1 MEKIQIVI
9 AAVLLALPAHAP
21 LMISAGSNEA
31 FVGALGNTL
40 CVDNIRLEY
49 DH

>member
-1 MEKIQIVI
+1 MRMPP
-9 AAVLLALPAHAP
+9 LPTP
-21 LMISAGSNEA
+21 CCCSSAGSNEA